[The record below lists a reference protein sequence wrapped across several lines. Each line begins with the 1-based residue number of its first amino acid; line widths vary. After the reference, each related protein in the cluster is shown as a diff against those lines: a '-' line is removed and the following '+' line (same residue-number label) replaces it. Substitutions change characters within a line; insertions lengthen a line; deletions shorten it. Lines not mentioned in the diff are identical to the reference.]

1 MIKVAYE
8 FGKQTNGMG
17 LMIDGYMGEDRHASA
32 FPVIFMIDESGRES
46 LKITL
51 DPSYS
56 NVRIECQMDEV
67 KALPLQNIFT
77 W

>member
-17 LMIDGYMGEDRHASA
+17 LLIDGYIGEDKQASA
-32 FPVIFMIDESGRES
+32 FPVIHLIDESGRES

-56 NVRIECQMDEV
+56 NIKIQCQMDDV
-67 KALPLQNIFT
+67 NYGSFLGYF
-77 W
+77 